1 MRGTGW
7 VALGMVLVMMLPL
20 ASADLT
26 SRVELEHQGTLSDTD
41 LGITVGAI
49 SPSGEDVLIGGL
61 NGYARLLS
69 ASQADDRSMDV
80 ELVTGRNSTIN
91 DIAWHPRGNTAL
103 LVGDD
108 GLAMRYDTYDHSV
121 TYVNGTFTV
130 LGKGLDLGRVAPRGG
145 LCLRCLRH
153 RRRVEICRAH
163 GV

>member
-80 ELVTGRNSTIN
+80 ELVWDATPPSTTS
-91 DIAWHPRGNTAL
+91 H
-103 LVGDD
+103 
-108 GLAMRYDTYDHSV
+108 
-121 TYVNGTFTV
+121 GTLEATRRCWSETTV
-130 LGKGLDLGRVAPRGG
+130 WR
-145 LCLRCLRH
+145 
-153 RRRVEICRAH
+153 
-163 GV
+163 

>member
-130 LGKGLDLGRVAPRGG
+130 LGKALTSVVWRPGG
-145 LCLRCLRH
+145 DF
-153 RRRVEICRAH
+153 A
-163 GV
+163 

>member
-80 ELVTGRNSTIN
+80 ELITGRNSTIN

-108 GLAMRYDTYDHSV
+108 GLAMRLSLIH
-121 TYVNGTFTV
+121 
-130 LGKGLDLGRVAPRGG
+130 
-145 LCLRCLRH
+145 
-153 RRRVEICRAH
+153 I
-163 GV
+163 